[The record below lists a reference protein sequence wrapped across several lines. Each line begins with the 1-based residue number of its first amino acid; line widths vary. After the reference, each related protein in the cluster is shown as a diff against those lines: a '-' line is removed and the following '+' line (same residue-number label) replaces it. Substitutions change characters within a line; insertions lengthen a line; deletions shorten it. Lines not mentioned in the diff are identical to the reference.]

1 MNFTLNNQ
9 EWTILLKDQQD
20 FDNHG
25 DHTKEDGY
33 FFGQSHFNYQEIWL
47 DKSLKHSKIKNTLY
61 HELMHVYLK
70 TYVTN
75 GDCSYDE
82 ESLCDLSA
90 NSHDI
95 IHNIAQ
101 KYMHYLDSIRNK

>member
-1 MNFTLNNQ
+1 MKFKMNNQ
-9 EWTILLKDQQD
+9 EWEIKEINQEE
-20 FDNHG
+20 FNDNL
-25 DHTKEDGY
+25 DHTKEEGY
-33 FFGQSHFNYQEIWL
+33 FFGQSHFNTQEIWI
-47 DKSLKHSKIKNTLY
+47 DKSLKREKKRNTLY

-82 ESLCDLSA
+82 EAMCDISA

-95 IHNIAQ
+95 IHEITKN
-101 KYMHYLDSIRNK
+101 